1 MSLLNFSQDI
11 QTLKSKNY
19 RIIFFIGLP
28 GCNKESQVDKI
39 SQEYK
44 YSTIKVENL
53 ICQEIEKDT
62 ELGKQLNEYKIKKE
76 PLPSELLVSF
86 IVHHITNCDSRTVL
100 IDSFPCN
107 LNDALY
113 FEQHVQPIE
122 IILKFNATEDTL
134 IQNLKEIN

>member
-19 RIIFFIGLP
+19 RLIFFIGLP

-62 ELGKQLNEYKIKKE
+62 ELGKQLNEYKTKKE
-76 PLPSELLVSF
+76 PIPSELLVSF
-86 IVHHITNCDSRTVL
+86 IVHHIINCDSRTVL
-100 IDSFPCN
+100 IDGFPCN
-107 LNDALY
+107 
-113 FEQHVQPIE
+113 
-122 IILKFNATEDTL
+122 
-134 IQNLKEIN
+134 